1 MAETGDAAE
10 PGTGPPPVSD
20 RVRASRSDRPRSP
33 APAPEAIDAEVFE
46 RVADLLAGRAVGPG
60 DAGVAGEL
68 ADAAGSEDPWSAVG
82 VLHDF
87 LDDRLA
93 RGELSR
99 EECRRLRDRLVS
111 LSRTVAEERIA
122 SERRRSHQLAAGVAR
137 DVRSTLHSIVFL
149 AEALHSGHSGS
160 LSDRQRRQ
168 VGVVYSASTS
178 LLNLVDGLV
187 DWARVTR
194 QGSRE
199 AERFSV
205 PEAVARVR
213 GLARPIAESQGAR
226 FSTEIL
232 GCDVCR
238 GDPDVVTRVALNLV
252 ANALAAVGRDGWV
265 ELRVECRED
274 GLRLEVRDSA
284 DGCQEEI
291 EWLAALLERSEPPDV
306 AACLGDDGYGLSLCI
321 CSALVAEAGGEARVE
336 ASDDR
341 DGRRIAVSFPFSG
354 VAEPGD

>member
-1 MAETGDAAE
+1 MVETGDAAE
-10 PGTGPPPVSD
+10 PGTDPRPVSD
-20 RVRASRSDRPRSP
+20 RVRGSGADRPRSP
-33 APAPEAIDAEVFE
+33 APAPDATDAEVFE
-46 RVADLLAGRAVGPG
+46 RVADLLAGRSVGPE

-68 ADAAGSEDPWSAVG
+68 ADAAGSGDPWSAVG
-82 VLHDF
+82 VLHEF

-111 LSRTVAEERIA
+111 LSRTIAEERIA
-122 SERRRSHQLAAGVAR
+122 SRRGRSRELLAGVAR
-137 DVRSTLHSIVFL
+137 DLRSTLNSIVFL

-187 DWARVTR
+187 DWARA
-194 QGSRE
+194 SRDGGRDP
-199 AERFSV
+199 ERFSV
-205 PEAVARVR
+205 PETVARVR
-213 GLARPIAESQGAR
+213 GLARPIAESQGVR

-238 GDPDVVTRVALNLV
+238 GAPEVVTRVALNLV
-252 ANALAAVGRDGWV
+252 ANALAAAGRDGWV
-265 ELRVECRED
+265 EFRVECRED

-291 EWLAALLERSEPPDV
+291 EWLSGLLERSEPPDM
-306 AACLGDDGYGLSLCI
+306 AACLGDDGYGLGLCI
-321 CSALVAEAGGEARVE
+321 CSALVAEAGGEASV
-336 ASDDR
+336 DVPG
-341 DGRRIAVSFPFSG
+341 DGDGKRIAVSFPFPG
-354 VAEPGD
+354 VAEPGG